1 VISDVMTDAAGSVVE
16 DLLSETGTIV
26 EEALEGAA
34 ELVDGARR
42 AGLRRLVAL
51 AVVIGAVVFAARW
64 WQSRQ
69 PTPAV
74 DQDN

>member
-1 VISDVMTDAAGSVVE
+1 VISDVMTGATGSIVE
-16 DLLSETGTIV
+16 ELLSETGTV
-26 EEALEGAA
+26 VDEAFEGAA

-64 WQSRQ
+64 WQSRH
-69 PTPAV
+69 PTPAG
-74 DQDN
+74 DQDY

>member
-1 VISDVMTDAAGSVVE
+1 MMSDVMTDAAGSVVE
-16 DLLSETGTIV
+16 DLLSETATIV

-34 ELVDGARR
+34 ELADGARR

-69 PTPAV
+69 HTPSV
-74 DQDN
+74 DQDY

>member
-1 VISDVMTDAAGSVVE
+1 MMSDVMTDAAGSVVE

-51 AVVIGAVVFAARW
+51 AVVIGAVVFTARW
-64 WQSRQ
+64 WRSRQ
-69 PTPAV
+69 DTPAV
-74 DQDN
+74 DRDY